1 MEILHW
7 VPNHGDSA
15 MGWLRRFFL
24 PRRDLAAANNALLAE
39 HELSL
44 VELVPENPFARQL
57 ATNILRTLTPLNDSD
72 ETLTREFNESTR
84 MMQLVMVAHAF
95 AHIKPPSLEGESWH
109 RVDDPFVADQVQYAT
124 INDFARRLRAR
135 HRVSIT
141 IPERRLE
148 IVGGVLTDPPAA
160 S

>member
-1 MEILHW
+1 
-7 VPNHGDSA
+7 

-84 MMQLVMVAHAF
+84 MMQLVMVAHAL

-124 INDFARRLRAR
+124 INAFARRLRAR
-135 HRVSIT
+135 HRVSIR
-141 IPERRLE
+141 IPERHLE
-148 IVGGVLTDPPAA
+148 IV
-160 S
+160 

>member
-1 MEILHW
+1 
-7 VPNHGDSA
+7 

-24 PRRDLAAANNALLAE
+24 PRGDLAAANNALLAE

-44 VELVPENPFARQL
+44 VELVPENPFACQL

-84 MMQLVMVAHAF
+84 MVQLVMVAHAL
-95 AHIKPPSLEGESWH
+95 AYIKPPSLEGESWH

-124 INDFARRLRAR
+124 INAFARRLRAR
-135 HRVSIT
+135 HRVLIT
-141 IPERRLE
+141 IPERHLE

-160 S
+160 DDYELSDGQESSVP